1 VIKLLLILGLAAAPS
16 RAQHIFPAPLNASPL
31 KCYLFVFGDP
41 LHVNRPPISK
51 LLAGAKY
58 RPMNPPVDLM
68 INPLIKAK
76 HDTQDVDES
85 LLSAYC

>member
-1 VIKLLLILGLAAAPS
+1 VIRLLLILALAAAPLK
-16 RAQHIFPAPLNASPL
+16 AQHIFPTPLNASPL
-31 KCYLFVFGDP
+31 KCYLFIFGDP
-41 LHVNRPPISK
+41 LHLNRLPNSR
-51 LLAGAKY
+51 LLAGGKY

-68 INPLIKAK
+68 INPLIKPK